1 MICVECGKESE
12 IINNGLCLD
21 CYIKSNRFTK
31 GPDFFNII
39 KCSNCN
45 SYKFKNKWETQSL
58 NEIINKVILQ
68 NFKISD
74 ELNKTEIMTHII
86 DDKNQYK
93 KQVEVKITGLI
104 SNLKIIEKQIIQI
117 NIKKEICETCS
128 KQFGGYHEAIIQIRA
143 DKRNLTLEEIEGIY
157 TFVLDYIKN
166 LQSKGNRNIFIA
178 DFEKKESGITFFLSD
193 NSISLSIIKKI
204 QEIYAGDIKRSS
216 KNIGMKDSK
225 QIYRMT
231 YLLRLYP
238 FTEGEIL
245 SKKEKYFYVKKISK
259 NKIHLVDLEQWN
271 ENIFDV
277 KELNNFVIKGGN
289 EVVKNMIFVSQNP
302 DEVQIMDQNN
312 FNIYVIKK
320 PKKILFDNDMIKI
333 IQIQEKIFLFPIS

>member
-45 SYKFKNKWETQSL
+45 SYKFKNKWETESL

-74 ELNKTEIMTHII
+74 ELKKPEIKTHII
-86 DDKNQYK
+86 DDNQYK
-93 KQVEVKITGLI
+93 KQLELKITGLI
-104 SNLKIIEKQIIQI
+104 SNLKIIEKKVIQI
-117 NIKKEICETCS
+117 NIKKEICDTCS

-143 DKRNLTLEEIEGIY
+143 DKRNLKLEEIEGIY

-166 LQSKGNRNIFIA
+166 LQNKGNKKIFIA

-245 SKKEKYFYVKKISK
+245 SNKEKYFYIKKISK
-259 NKIHLVDLEQWN
+259 NKIHLVDLAQWN

-289 EVVKNMIFVSQNP
+289 EFVKNMIFVSQTN

-312 FNIYVIKK
+312 YNIHVLKK
-320 PKKILFDNDMIKI
+320 PKKILFDNDTIKI
-333 IQIQEKIFLFPIS
+333 IQIQDKIFLFPISL

>member
-1 MICVECGKESE
+1 MICVECGKESK

-289 EVVKNMIFVSQNP
+289 EVVKNMIFVSQTP

-312 FNIYVIKK
+312 YNIYVIKK